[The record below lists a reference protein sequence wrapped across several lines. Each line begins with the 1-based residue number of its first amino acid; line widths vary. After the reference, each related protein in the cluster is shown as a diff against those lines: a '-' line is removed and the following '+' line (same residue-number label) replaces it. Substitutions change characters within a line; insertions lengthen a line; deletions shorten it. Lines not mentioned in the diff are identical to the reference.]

1 MEDKY
6 IILSDIHGNVSAF
19 DAVASDCQD
28 EEFAGIILL
37 GDCID
42 YGMRSNEIIQKL
54 MELDEGVIIAG
65 VAKVED
71 IDDNSLGGDE
81 DEENPDD
88 GNS

>member
-1 MEDKY
+1 M
-6 IILSDIHGNVSAF
+6 
-19 DAVASDCQD
+19 
-28 EEFAGIILL
+28 
-37 GDCID
+37 
-42 YGMRSNEIIQKL
+42 KL